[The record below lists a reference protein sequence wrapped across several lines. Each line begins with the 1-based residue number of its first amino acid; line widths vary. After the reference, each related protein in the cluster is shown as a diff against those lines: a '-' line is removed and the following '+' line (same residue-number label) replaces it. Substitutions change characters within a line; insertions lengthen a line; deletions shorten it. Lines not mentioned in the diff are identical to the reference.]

1 MLKEELEHF
10 LLVSFAFICAWALTL
25 GFVTPIQQML
35 LPNISSSIG
44 LLFLPHGVRI
54 LSFYFYGWKAVLYLL
69 PANYLFLLLSLQ
81 SGIYLHPLSP
91 IDSLIACYVGY
102 LLATKLINGETS
114 QFNIKRWHFFLITG
128 AVSSIFNGITLSM
141 LHFKD
146 NSLLG
151 VLGYVI
157 GDVAGLAVCFFM
169 LIYAFRIVR
178 MASFTERD

>member
-1 MLKEELEHF
+1 MLKEEIEHF
-10 LLVSFAFICAWALTL
+10 LLTRFALICAWALTL
-25 GFVTPIQQML
+25 GFVTPLQQIL

-69 PANYLFLLLSLQ
+69 PANYLFQLLAIQ
-81 SGIYLHPLSP
+81 SGIYLHPLAP
-91 IDSLIACYVGY
+91 IVSLIACYVGY
-102 LLATKLINGETS
+102 LLATEVINGDTT
-114 QFNIKRWHFFLITG
+114 QFNIKRWHFFLIAG

-146 NSLLG
+146 NSLLS

>member
-1 MLKEELEHF
+1 MLKEEIEHF
-10 LLVSFAFICAWALTL
+10 LLTSFALICAWALTL
-25 GFVTPIQQML
+25 GFVMPLQQML
-35 LPNISSSIG
+35 LPNVSSSIG

-69 PANYLFLLLSLQ
+69 PANYLFLLLSIQ
-81 SGIYLHPLSP
+81 SGIYLHPLAP
-91 IDSLIACYVGY
+91 IVSLIACYVGY
-102 LLATKLINGETS
+102 LLATEVIKGETS
-114 QFNIKRWHFFLITG
+114 QFNIKRWHFFLIAG
-128 AVSSIFNGITLSM
+128 VVSSIFNGITLSL

-146 NSLLG
+146 NSLLSI
-151 VLGYVI
+151 LGYVI

>member
-1 MLKEELEHF
+1 MLKEEIEHF
-10 LLVSFAFICAWALTL
+10 LLTSFALICAWALTL
-25 GFVTPIQQML
+25 GFVTPLQQML
-35 LPNISSSIG
+35 LPNVSSSIG

-69 PANYLFLLLSLQ
+69 PANYLFLLLAIQ
-81 SGIYLHPLSP
+81 SGIYLHPLAP
-91 IDSLIACYVGY
+91 IVSLIACYVGY
-102 LLATKLINGETS
+102 LLATEVINGDTT
-114 QFNIKRWHFFLITG
+114 QFNIKRWHFFLIAG

-146 NSLLG
+146 NSLLS

-178 MASFTERD
+178 MASSIERD

>member
-1 MLKEELEHF
+1 MLKEEIEHF
-10 LLVSFAFICAWALTL
+10 LLISFAYAVAYSLTL
-25 GFVTPIQQML
+25 GFVAPLQQML
-35 LPNISSSIG
+35 LPNVSSSIG

-69 PANYLFLLLSLQ
+69 PANYLFQLLAIQ
-81 SGIYLHPLSP
+81 SGIYLHPLAP
-91 IDSLIACYVGY
+91 IVSLIACYVGY
-102 LLATKLINGETS
+102 LLATEVINGDTT
-114 QFNIKRWHFFLITG
+114 QFNIKRWHFFLIAG

-146 NSLLG
+146 NSLLS

-178 MASFTERD
+178 MASSIERD

>member
-10 LLVSFAFICAWALTL
+10 LLTSFAFICAWALTL
-25 GFVTPIQQML
+25 GFVTPLQLML
-35 LPNISSSIG
+35 LPNVSSSIG

-69 PANYLFLLLSLQ
+69 PVSYLFLLLSLQ
-81 SGIYLHPLSP
+81 NGIYLDPLSP
-91 IDSLIACYVGY
+91 IVSLIACYVGY
-102 LLATKLINGETS
+102 LLATKFINGKTS
-114 QFNIKRWHFFLITG
+114 QFNIKRWHFFLIAG
-128 AVSSIFNGITLSM
+128 AVSSIFNGITLSL
-141 LHFKD
+141 LHFND

-169 LIYAFRIVR
+169 LIYAFRLVR

>member
-1 MLKEELEHF
+1 MLKEEIEHF
-10 LLVSFAFICAWALTL
+10 LLTSFALICAWALTL
-25 GFVTPIQQML
+25 GFVTPLQQML
-35 LPNISSSIG
+35 LPNVPSSIG

-54 LSFYFYGWKAVLYLL
+54 LSFYFSGWKAVLYLL
-69 PANYLFLLLSLQ
+69 PANYLFQLLAIQ

-91 IDSLIACYVGY
+91 IVSLIACYVGY
-102 LLATKLINGETS
+102 LLATEVIKGETS
-114 QFNIKRWHFFLITG
+114 QFNIKRWHFFLIAG

-141 LHFKD
+141 LHFND
-146 NSLLG
+146 NSLLS

-157 GDVAGLAVCFFM
+157 GDVAGSAVCFFM